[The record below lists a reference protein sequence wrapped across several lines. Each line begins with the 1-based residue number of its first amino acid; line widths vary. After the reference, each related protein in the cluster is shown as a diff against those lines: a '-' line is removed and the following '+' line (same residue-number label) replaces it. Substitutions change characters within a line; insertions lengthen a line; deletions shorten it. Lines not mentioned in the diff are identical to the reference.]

1 MEPSSCRSIIQ
12 IAGRVLRHRP
22 LLENI
27 NRPNI
32 ALMDYNLRGLK
43 GEETPFLKPGFKCKR
58 FSLANKELS
67 KIIDEEW
74 ISKGINAIPRIQ
86 PSKTLNYDEKIIKL
100 ADLEHII
107 LKNELLNDQKDQKEG
122 AKSLNGYI
130 EECWFLTA
138 LPQYFYPFRKGEPN
152 LQLFVEIYGEAEPK
166 FCERDKKGEYVSQGD
181 CLKMKCN
188 KLSNQELKE
197 EIKKLSHRYG
207 ELIIALPHRCK
218 ESIKPGV
225 YYEQLGWTEKDK
237 E

>member
-1 MEPSSCRSIIQ
+1 M
-12 IAGRVLRHRP
+12 
-22 LLENI
+22 
-27 NRPNI
+27 
-32 ALMDYNLRGLK
+32 
-43 GEETPFLKPGFKCKR
+43 
-58 FSLANKELS
+58 
-67 KIIDEEW
+67 
-74 ISKGINAIPRIQ
+74 
-86 PSKTLNYDEKIIKL
+86 
-100 ADLEHII
+100 
-107 LKNELLNDQKDQKEG
+107 
-122 AKSLNGYI
+122 
-130 EECWFLTA
+130 TA

-181 CLKMKCN
+181 CLKMKWNNELEKSQLWLERNYRNILSKIAEERANRLGN